1 MLKSPLLPPA
11 LALLG
16 MLVGCTVGP
25 EFKSPEVP
33 AVQSYGT
40 TSEPAQTH
48 FDFGAPVAPDW
59 WTVFGSADLNRLIEQ
74 SVTGNKTLVGAAA
87 SLEQAQELANAA
99 TGNRY
104 PQVSLN
110 AGALRQ
116 QYGAQFLGPFNLPAF
131 TAFGV
136 GASVRYVLDYD
147 GAQVR
152 ADERQLA
159 LAQYQRYQL
168 DAAYLALTGNVV
180 MQVITLATTT
190 DQINAVQRLIDADG
204 NNLALVKTAYEAGS
218 VSQVDVLTAQ
228 SQQAADQTLL
238 PPLRQKLSLARHILA
253 VLEGRTPAQSS
264 VPGFQLDQLH
274 MPASLPVSLPSQ
286 LVHER
291 PDILAAEA
299 QLHAATAAVGV
310 ATANLYPTISL
321 SASASQQSL
330 HPEDLFN
337 AASSAWGLIANL
349 TAPLYDGGTLRAERR
364 ATLAALRGSSANY
377 QQTVLEAFRQVADLM
392 DALDHDEQLVSAQD
406 SALAT
411 AQSSLALARES
422 YAAGNSGIL
431 AVLDAQRLLDQ
442 AQIGLIQASGQRY
455 QDGAQL
461 LLAMGGW
468 KP

>member
-1 MLKSPLLPPA
+1 MFKSGSLP
-11 LALLG
+11 LALVASGILA
-16 MLVGCTVGP
+16 GCTVGP
-25 EFKSPEVP
+25 EFKSPAAP
-33 AVQSYGT
+33 AVAAYRAET
-40 TSEPAQTH
+40 DPAQTR
-48 FDFGAPVAPDW
+48 FALGAPVAPDW
-59 WTVFGSADLNRLIEQ
+59 WSVFGSAALDTLIRQ
-74 SVTGNKTLVGAAA
+74 SVVGNQTLAGATA

-104 PQVSLN
+104 PQVSLS

-136 GASVRYVLDYD
+136 GPSVRYVLDYD
-147 GAQVR
+147 GGQLR

-180 MQVITLATTT
+180 LQVITLATTT
-190 DQINAVQRLIDADG
+190 DEINAVQRLIDADAH
-204 NNLALVKTAYEAGS
+204 NLALVTTAYEAGS
-218 VSQVDVLTAQ
+218 VSKVDVLTAR
-228 SQQAADQTLL
+228 SQQAADETLL
-238 PPLRQKLSLARHILA
+238 PPLRQKLSLARHLLA
-253 VLEGRTPAQSS
+253 VLAGRTPAENP
-264 VPGFQLDQLH
+264 VPSLTLEQLH
-274 MPASLPVSLPSQ
+274 LPASLPVSLPSQ
-286 LVHER
+286 LVHDR

-310 ATANLYPTISL
+310 ATANLYPTIAL
-321 SASASQQSL
+321 TAGASQQSL
-330 HPEDLFN
+330 HPEQLFN
-337 AASSAWGLIANL
+337 AASSAWSLIATL

-392 DALDHDEQLVSAQD
+392 DALDHDAELINAQD
-406 SALAT
+406 SARAT
-411 AQSSLALARES
+411 AQNSLELARES
-422 YAAGNSGIL
+422 YAAGDSGIL
-431 AVLDAQRLLDQ
+431 ALLDAQRLLDQ
-442 AQIGLIQASGQRY
+442 AQIGLIQAHGQRY

-468 KP
+468 RP

>member
-1 MLKSPLLPPA
+1 MLKLRSLPLVLA
-11 LALLG
+11 LA
-16 MLVGCTVGP
+16 GCTVGP
-25 EFKSPEVP
+25 AFKSPQAPEG
-33 AVQSYGT
+33 ASYRA
-40 TSEPAQTH
+40 TSEPAQAH
-48 FDFGAPVAPDW
+48 FELGAPVAADW
-59 WTVFGSADLNRLIEQ
+59 WAVFGSPELNKLIQQ
-74 SVTGNKTLVGAAA
+74 SVAGNQTLVAAAA
-87 SLEQAQELANAA
+87 SLDQAQELANAV

-104 PQVSLN
+104 PQVSLG

-136 GASVRYVLDYD
+136 GPSVRYVLDYD
-147 GAQVR
+147 GAQLR

-180 MQVITLATTT
+180 VQVITLATTT
-190 DQINAVQRLIDADG
+190 DEINAVQRLIDADA
-204 NNLALVKTAYEAGS
+204 NNLALVQTAFEAGS
-218 VSQVDVLTAQ
+218 VSRVDVLTAQ
-228 SQQAADQTLL
+228 SQQAADETLL
-238 PPLRQKLSLARHILA
+238 PPLRQKLSLARHMLA
-253 VLEGRTPAQSS
+253 VLAGRAPAAGN
-264 VPGFQLDQLH
+264 VADFQLDQLH
-274 MPASLPVSLPSQ
+274 MPASFPVSLPSQ
-286 LVHER
+286 LVHDR

-321 SASASQQSL
+321 SASATLQSL

-337 AASSAWGLIANL
+337 AASSAWSLIANL

-406 SALAT
+406 GALAA
-411 AQSSLALARES
+411 AQNSLALARES

-442 AQIGLIQASGQRY
+442 AQIGLIRARGQRY

-461 LLAMGGW
+461 LLAMGG
-468 KP
+468 